1 MIRKNNREK
10 ESENKKKNVEGDEDS
25 KNADELAVKCTYRI
39 TDWCWRGFCRLT
51 LPPAMQ

>member
-1 MIRKNNREK
+1 MIRKNNGKK
-10 ESENKKKNVEGDEDS
+10 ESENEKNVEGDEDS

-39 TDWCWRGFCRLT
+39 ADWCWRGFCRLT